1 MHQPKH
7 DIEKEADDRDQLT
20 QGLDVHHGIPIPHH
34 LPIPGQ
40 DGYRTPNVHD
50 YELERA
56 ETTRQPPN
64 PSDNRLST
72 PPPSAGLFGLHSI
85 ADIANLSKI
94 DLALERLHWRE
105 RIRHFTWTF
114 FTMTMATG
122 GIANVLYTVPFRF
135 RGLDTIGIIFF
146 LFNIFLF
153 LINVSMISLRF
164 YTFPETFRASYM
176 HPSERLFLPAS
187 VVSFGTILIN
197 ISQYGL
203 SRTGPWL
210 SRATVVLFW
219 IDAALAVLSSSGIY
233 LLMWVSNTPLLF
245 MRAKGP
251 RWSTKSFTVEE
262 MTPVWIFPIYPL
274 LIIGPH
280 AAILCKTAKA
290 ALALDIII
298 GGFTLQGAGFLVAFM
313 VYASFIY
320 RLMTQKL
327 PQASSRPGMF
337 VSVGPCA
344 FTVAGTLGMAD
355 SISRTVSQDFMGDG
369 PLAAMILKVVANW
382 TCLWLW
388 GLSLWFFFVS
398 VGAHWTCAQRKGG
411 LAFGMTWFSFV
422 FPNTALITA
431 TFAVGKAF
439 QSKAIQVVGCVMT
452 VLLIIAWFLVFG
464 MMIRA
469 IALKQVLWPQK
480 GEDKDEGGF
489 KAPPMS
495 ERRNTLRQKLSNTT
509 SRKTSK
515 P

>member
-1 MHQPKH
+1 MDHPKH
-7 DIEKEADDRDQLT
+7 DNEKEEGGRDQMT
-20 QGLDVHHGIPIPHH
+20 DGLDVHHGIPIPHH
-34 LPIPGQ
+34 MSIPGQ

-50 YELERA
+50 YEQKG
-56 ETTRQPPN
+56 ETTRGSPN
-64 PSDNRLST
+64 PGGDRGFDQRPLST
-72 PPPSAGLFGLHSI
+72 PPPSAGRLALHSI
-85 ADIANLSKI
+85 ADLANRSKI
-94 DLALERLHWRE
+94 ELRIERLHWRE

-153 LINVSMISLRF
+153 LFNIAMISLRF
-164 YTFPETFRASYM
+164 YTFPETFEASYM

-203 SRTGPWL
+203 TRTGPWL

-219 IDAALAVLSSSGIY
+219 IDAGLAVLSSSGIY
-233 LLMWVSNTPLLF
+233 LLM
-245 MRAKGP
+245 
-251 RWSTKSFTVEE
+251 WSTKSFTVEE

-274 LIIGPH
+274 LIVGPH
-280 AAILCKTAKA
+280 AAILCKTTKA
-290 ALALDIII
+290 DLALDIII

-313 VYASFIY
+313 IYSSFIY

-327 PQASSRPGMF
+327 PQAPSRPGMF

-344 FTVAGTLGMAD
+344 FTVAGILGMAD
-355 SISRTVSQDFMGDG
+355 SISRTVSADFMGDG
-369 PLAAMILKVVANW
+369 PLAAMIVKVVANW
-382 TCLWLW
+382 ACLWLW

-398 VGAHWTCAQRKGG
+398 VGAHWSCVSRKEG
-411 LAFGMTWFSFV
+411 LTFGMTWYSFV

-439 QSKAIQVVGCVMT
+439 QSKAMQVIGCVMT

-469 IALKQVLWPQK
+469 IALKQILWPQK

-489 KAPPMS
+489 KAPPKS
-495 ERRNTLRQKLSNTT
+495 ERRDTIKKKASNAISRTL
-509 SRKTSK
+509 SK
-515 P
+515 H